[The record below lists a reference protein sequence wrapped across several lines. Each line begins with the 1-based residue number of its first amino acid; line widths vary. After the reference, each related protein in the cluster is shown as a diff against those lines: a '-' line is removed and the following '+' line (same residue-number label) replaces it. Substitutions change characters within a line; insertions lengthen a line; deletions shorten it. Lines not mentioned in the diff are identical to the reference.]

1 MQNRRDFLRTGSVGL
16 LGLFA
21 SSIPMEATADNYSKE
36 KVLDRSEWSWSKIQ
50 KQFTIDKKI
59 NYLNNGTMGLS
70 PDPVIDAVV
79 ERMKVVNSKGQYSG
93 EEATLL
99 VKLANLLHCNKGEIA
114 ITTNV
119 SEGINIAAWSL
130 PLKTGDEVILTN
142 HEHVG
147 NALPWLN
154 RARKD
159 GLKIVMLELP
169 STQEECLQRLEDIIT
184 PKTKVIAVPHITC
197 TTGQILPIKE
207 ICQMAQKKGIK
218 TFIDGAHGIGLLN
231 LDLHDMG
238 CDIYSSCGHKWLLGP
253 KGTGI
258 LYARQELIQ
267 ELDPHFVGGH
277 SDTGWTL
284 DHENPNI
291 KGFQETSHRFFYGTH
306 NSALYSGLIAAVDF
320 MESIGMS
327 RVEERIKHLNNE
339 LILHLQPFSD
349 KFDILTPT
357 EPASRA
363 GILSIKLK
371 GDTRKFYD
379 DMRSKGWILRYV
391 PESDLHCI
399 RISTHI
405 YNSESQVRELAKLI
419 GMA

>member
-1 MQNRRDFLRTGSVGL
+1 MQDRREFLRTGSLGL

-21 SSIPMEATADNYSKE
+21 TSVPMEASADATTKA
-36 KVLDRSEWSWSKIQ
+36 KLIDRSEWSWKKIQ

-70 PDPVIDAVV
+70 PDPVIEAVV
-79 ERMKVVNSKGQYSG
+79 DRMKVVNSKGQYSG
-93 EEATLL
+93 EEAKLL
-99 VKLANLLHCNKGEIA
+99 GKLAHYLHCDNHELA

-130 PLKTGDEVILTN
+130 PLQAGDEVILTN

-159 GLKIVMLELP
+159 GLKIVMLDLP
-169 STQEECLQRLEDIIT
+169 STQEDCLQRLEDLIT
-184 PKTKVIAVPHITC
+184 PNTKVIAVPHITC
-197 TTGQILPIKE
+197 TTGQILPIKA
-207 ICQMAQKKGIK
+207 ICSMARQKGIK
-218 TFIDGAHGIGLLN
+218 TFIDGAHGIGLLD
-231 LDLHDMG
+231 LDLHDLG

-258 LYARQELIQ
+258 LYARHELIQ
-267 ELDPHFVGGH
+267 ELEPLFVGGH
-277 SDTGWTL
+277 SDTGWVI

-291 KGFQETSHRFFYGTH
+291 KGFQDSSHRFFYGTQ

-320 MESIGMS
+320 MESIGMQ
-327 RVEERIKHLNNE
+327 RVENRIKDLNNQ
-339 LILHLQPFSD
+339 LLRHIKPYSD

-357 EPASRA
+357 EPESHA

-371 GDTRKFYD
+371 TDNRKFYD
-379 DMRSKGWILRYV
+379 EMRRQGWVLRYV

-405 YNSESQVRELAKLI
+405 YNTEEQVYSLAKLI
-419 GMA
+419 GTA